1 MNRTRSLTSRIR
13 ALCISPNA
21 HNLFVSFLTSSR
33 SRQTQGVWVNHFR
46 GSDPHHRVGELSE
59 AGCTHAIIYLLLLSE
74 SSTNFSAQQSKISQP
89 DSNLTFHPQPL
100 PLPLT
105 NSNWTPFLEYV
116 SCFPVCTVSPLTCFP
131 LYVFLQTSAC
141 IARPKVYPSPQWK
154 CSSLFFF

>member
-116 SCFPVCTVSPLTCFP
+116 SCFPVCTVLWRAFP
-131 LYVFLQTSAC
+131 SMSFFKHPPALPGPKC
-141 IARPKVYPSPQWK
+141 IPHLSENVLAY
-154 CSSLFFF
+154 FFF